1 MAIKYLKS
9 ANIKNKTVFMRVDVN
24 VPLDDAGKVADDF
37 RIRSILPTLE
47 YLRKQKCKII
57 LCGHLGRPEGKWAK
71 EYSLEPVAERLATL
85 LDMPWRATNAVVSGV
100 APHVILFTGEVTKD
114 ASCQAMADMS
124 SDNIVLLENIRYY
137 PEEEENSAF
146 FAKKLACLAD
156 VYVNEAFAVDHRKA
170 ASTVAI
176 TKYLP
181 SYAGFLLEKEIRGLN
196 RILERPK
203 SPFVVMMGGAKISD
217 KIKTLN
223 NLGKKADTLLVG
235 GGLANL
241 FFAAKGYEIG
251 KSKAEQAAVKLAW
264 QIDKNFK
271 GKLVLPVDVVVANAK
286 LEKNSIRTCAPHEV
300 KKNELILDAGPKTIL
315 AFAKVLKAAKTIVWN
330 GPLGFFETKPFH
342 HSTMALARIVGAVGK
357 GRAYAVVGGGETVDA
372 VRQAH
377 QADYIDH
384 LSTGGGATLEY
395 LAGTK
400 LPGIEALEKNKL
412 K

>member
-9 ANIKNKTVFMRVDVN
+9 ANLKNKTVLMRVDVN
-24 VPLDDAGKVADDF
+24 VPLTDAGKVADDF
-37 RIRSILPTLE
+37 RIRSILPTIE
-47 YLRKQKCKII
+47 YLQKQKCKII
-57 LCGHLGRPEGKWAK
+57 LCGHLGRPEGKWTK
-71 EYSLEPVAERLATL
+71 EYSLEPVVQRLAEL
-85 LDMPWRATNAVVSGV
+85 LDMPWRATSSVVSGV
-100 APHVILFTGEVTKD
+100 APHVILFTGDIKKET
-114 ASCQAMADMS
+114 SCQTIADMS
-124 SDNIVLLENIRYY
+124 MSNILLLENIRYY
-137 PEEEENSAF
+137 SEEEENNAF

-170 ASTVAI
+170 ASIVAV

-181 SYAGFLLEKEIRGLN
+181 SYAGPLLEKEIKGLD
-196 RILERPK
+196 RILQRPK

-241 FFAAKGYEIG
+241 FFASRGYEIG
-251 KSKAEQAAVKLAW
+251 KSKAEHESVKLAW

-271 GKLVLPVDVVVANAK
+271 GTLVLPVDVVVANAQ
-286 LEKNSIRTCAPHEV
+286 LEKSSIRTCAPHEV
-300 KKNELILDAGPKTIL
+300 KKSELILDAGPKTIL
-315 AFAKVLKAAKTIVWN
+315 AFAKVLKQAKTIVWN

-357 GRAYAVVGGGETVDA
+357 GKAYTVVGGGETVDA
-372 VRQAH
+372 LRLAH

-400 LPGIEALEKNKL
+400 LPGIEALK
-412 K
+412 

>member
-9 ANIKNKTVFMRVDVN
+9 ASIKNKTVFFRPDVN
-24 VPLDDAGKVADDF
+24 VPLTEQCQPADDF
-37 RIRSILPTLE
+37 RIRSILPTIEL
-47 YLRKQKCKII
+47 LQKQKCKII
-57 LCGHLGRPEGKWAK
+57 LAAHLGRPEGKWDAK
-71 EYSLEPVAERLATL
+71 YSLAPVAQRLAEL
-85 LDMPWRATNAVVSGV
+85 LDMPYREANTVIAGV
-100 APHVILFTGEVTKD
+100 APHVVLFTGDITLESSRDTV
-114 ASCQAMADMS
+114 AEMS
-124 SDNIVLLENIRYY
+124 AQNIVVLENIRFY
-137 PEEEENSAF
+137 PDEEESSAA
-146 FAKKLACLAD
+146 FAKKLASMAD
-156 VYVNEAFAVDHRKA
+156 VYVNEAFAVDHHKS
-170 ASTVAI
+170 ASLVTI

-181 SYAGFLLEKEIRGLN
+181 SYAGLLLEKEIKGLD

-223 NLGKKADTLLVG
+223 NLGKKADTVLVG

-241 FFAAKGYEIG
+241 FFASRGYEIG
-251 KSKAEQAAVKLAW
+251 KSKAEHESVKLAW

-286 LEKNSIRTCAPHEV
+286 LEKTSIRTCAPHEV

-315 AFAKVLKAAKTIVWN
+315 AFAKVLKQAKTIVWN

-342 HSTMALARIVGAVGK
+342 HSTMALARIVGSVGK
-357 GRAYAVVGGGETVDA
+357 GRAYTVVGGGETVDA

-395 LAGTK
+395 LAGSK
-400 LPGIEALEKNKL
+400 LPGIEALEKQASK
-412 K
+412 